1 VKRIPWL
8 LFAAANVFAA
18 DVNTSANFRLV
29 QHSQVQIQQAR
40 LRAILEDKEFLKQL
54 FPEN

>member
-18 DVNTSANFRLV
+18 AVNTSANFRLV

-40 LRAILEDKEFLKQL
+40 LRAIPEDKEFLKQL